1 MRDVSLR
8 SHIFLSFPLASLVSS
23 TPADHTS
30 VVLPL
35 SAPFKTSF
43 SIPQFRWFVKPPAW
57 TRTDRSS
64 TSLIRYFSH
73 PSDRSFS
80 DMLYCQYF
88 KNNVL
93 YNWCPILQDSNPP
106 GSRHVTL
113 CPVTCVNALHNGG
126 NAVNASYVI

>member
-57 TRTDRSS
+57 TRTDQSS
-64 TSLIRYFSH
+64 TSLILYFSH

-88 KNNVL
+88 KKN
-93 YNWCPILQDSNPP
+93 C
-106 GSRHVTL
+106 
-113 CPVTCVNALHNGG
+113 
-126 NAVNASYVI
+126 AVQLVPNFARQQPTWLSPRYSLSCHMCKCTP